1 MAAERRVRPLRAAP
15 QKQPSM
21 SIVLAADQGT
31 YRDLLVALRSRIA
44 KAVQDDDTPAREVAA
59 LTLRLLDIVKEIAE
73 LDAAKG
79 VDDVGAAAGT
89 PDEEWA
95 AP

>member
-1 MAAERRVRPLRAAP
+1 
-15 QKQPSM
+15 M
-21 SIVLAADQGT
+21 SIVLAADQGS
-31 YRDLLVALRSRIA
+31 YRELLVALRSRIA

-73 LDAAKG
+73 LDAAEG
-79 VDDVGAAAGT
+79 TDDVGAAAGT

-95 AP
+95 SS